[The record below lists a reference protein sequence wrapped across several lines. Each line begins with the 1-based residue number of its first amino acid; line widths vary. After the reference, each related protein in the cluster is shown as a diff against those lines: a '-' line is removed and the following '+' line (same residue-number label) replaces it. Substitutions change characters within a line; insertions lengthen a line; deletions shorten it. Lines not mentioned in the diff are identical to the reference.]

1 MTQLLTF
8 SVNKQARGDKKIPVQ
23 NATDLQ
29 HSALYTNLDRP

>member
-8 SVNKQARGDKKIPVQ
+8 SANKQASGGKKIPVQ

-29 HSALYTNLDRP
+29 HSALYANLDRP